1 MTATEE
7 LDPTAI
13 PEHVAVIMD
22 GNGRWAKKRGLPR
35 TAGHRAG
42 MKALKTVVRA
52 APELGI
58 RYLTVYAFST
68 ENWKRPAE
76 EVGFLMDL
84 MTEMMKREIRELHGA
99 GVRIRILGDLSAV
112 PEKTLQAVLE
122 GVELTRSNTGLQLNI
137 AFNYGGRQ
145 EILSA
150 IRTVLESAPGPEEIT
165 EDYFSG
171 LLYTKDIPD
180 PDLVIRTSGEL
191 RISNFLLWQL
201 AYAELYVTEVLWPDF
216 GREDLILA
224 LKDYQ
229 ARGRRFGGI

>member
-1 MTATEE
+1 MTTTEE
-7 LDPTAI
+7 LDLTLVPA
-13 PEHVAVIMD
+13 HVAVIMD
-22 GNGRWAKKRGLPR
+22 GNGRWARKRGLPR

-42 MKALKTVVRA
+42 MKALKAVVRA

-68 ENWKRPAE
+68 ENWKRPTE

-99 GVRIRILGDLSAV
+99 GVRIRILGDLSAI
-112 PEKTLQAVLE
+112 PEKTLQAVRE
-122 GVELTRSNTGLQLNI
+122 GVELTRDNTGLQLNI

-150 IRTVLESAPGPEEIT
+150 VRTALDRSPGPEEIT
-165 EDYFSG
+165 EDYFSR
-171 LLYTKDIPD
+171 LLYTGDIPD

-191 RISNFLLWQL
+191 RISNFLLWQI
-201 AYAELYVTEVLWPDF
+201 AYAELYVTDVLWPDF
-216 GREDLILA
+216 GREDLVLA
-224 LKDYQ
+224 LQDYQ

>member
-1 MTATEE
+1 MTTTEV
-7 LDPTAI
+7 LDLTLI
-13 PEHVAVIMD
+13 PAHVAVIMD
-22 GNGRWAKKRGLPR
+22 GNGRWARKRGLPR

-42 MKALKTVVRA
+42 MKALKAVVRV

-68 ENWKRPAE
+68 ENWKRPTE

-99 GVRIRILGDLSAV
+99 GVRIRILGDLSAI
-112 PEKTLQAVLE
+112 PEKTLQAVRE
-122 GVELTRSNTGLQLNI
+122 GVELTRDNTGLQLNI

-150 IRTVLESAPGPEEIT
+150 VRTVLDRSPGPEEIT
-165 EDYFSG
+165 EDYFSR
-171 LLYTKDIPD
+171 LLYTEDIPD

-191 RISNFLLWQL
+191 RISNFLLWQI
-201 AYAELYVTEVLWPDF
+201 AYAELYVTDVLWPDF
-216 GREDLILA
+216 GREDLVLA
-224 LKDYQ
+224 LQDYQ